1 MNWFV
6 VALLALAMT
15 VAILAFLWGAW
26 VVTALIAVIACR
38 LLARLEQIQ

>member
-1 MNWFV
+1 MNWLV

-26 VVTALIAVIACR
+26 VVTVLIAVIAYR
-38 LLARLEQIQ
+38 LLTRMEQIQ